1 MKILPLLLLGGGA
14 YFLTKKKPKASTSST
29 ISNDSK
35 IGSKD
40 IGYEIINCNTVK
52 IYNEQKAFQYAFA
65 LGSSKGMVQKANE
78 LESNLIGDCFEQ
90 LEGVEEKDAIAFAK
104 KFFKN
109 KTIVRFIFNL
119 FRFAYSGYALTSP
132 DNTQNSINALVSI
145 KESFTKIGIDTT
157 DLQTDLVVEL
167 PKL

>member
-1 MKILPLLLLGGGA
+1 MKILPLLLLGGGS

-52 IYNEQKAFQYAFA
+52 IYNEQKAFQYAFQI
-65 LGSSKGMVQKANE
+65 GSQQGLLQNANIE
-78 LESNLIGDCFEQ
+78 PFLVGDCFEQ
-90 LEGVEEKDAIAFAK
+90 LEAGTKEDAVKFAK
-104 KFFKN
+104 KFFGN
-109 KTIVRFIFNL
+109 KVTTRFIFNL
-119 FRFAYSGYALTSP
+119 FRFARSGYALTSSDVDGAKQNLQSFK
-132 DNTQNSINALVSI
+132 DNL
-145 KESFTKIGIDTT
+145 KEIGIDTT
-157 DLQTDLVVEL
+157 DLQSELVVEI